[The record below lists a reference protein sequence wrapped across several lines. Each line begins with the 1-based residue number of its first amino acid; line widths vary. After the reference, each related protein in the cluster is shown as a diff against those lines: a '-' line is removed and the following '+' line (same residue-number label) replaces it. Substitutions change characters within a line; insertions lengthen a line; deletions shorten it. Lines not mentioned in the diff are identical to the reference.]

1 MTYGFVAFYIF
12 MLAAFTGY
20 EVISRVPSILHTP
33 LMSGSNFIHGAVL
46 IGAIIT
52 LGMAGSNLGRAI
64 GFIAVVLATANVVG
78 GWVSTERMLAM
89 FHSSRDSA
97 GRGGR

>member
-52 LGMAGSNLGRAI
+52 LGTAGSNLGRMI
-64 GFIAVVLATANVVG
+64 GFIAVILATANVVG
-78 GWVSTERMLAM
+78 GWVSTDRMLAM
-89 FHSSRDSA
+89 FRSSRDSA